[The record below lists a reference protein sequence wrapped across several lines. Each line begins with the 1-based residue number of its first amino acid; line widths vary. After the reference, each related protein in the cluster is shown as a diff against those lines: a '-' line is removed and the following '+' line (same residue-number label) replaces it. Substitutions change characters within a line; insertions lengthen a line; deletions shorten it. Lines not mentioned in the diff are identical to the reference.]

1 MESPLHILHLEDD
14 PHDAALVHSTL
25 ETGGITCAITC
36 VQNREEFLAALEC
49 DDIDLILSDFSLPA
63 FDGLAALGMAQVRR
77 PDVPFILVSGTLG
90 EERAIDSLKGGA
102 TDYVLKE
109 RLARLVPA
117 VQRALQEVKERVERK
132 LAERKREEYS
142 RKLQV
147 LSRRLVEAQETE
159 RRHLARE
166 LHDEIG
172 QALTVAQ
179 LNLQALVQSPGAKTL
194 APRLKESLRV
204 IDRVLEQVH
213 DISLNLRPSILDDLG
228 LEPALRW
235 FTKRQAALMGLKVR
249 FHADALEQRLDP
261 MIETECFRIA
271 QGALTNVVR
280 HAQAKTLSVELRQEA
295 GQLHLRVRDNGIGF
309 DVRAAW
315 DEAARGATLGLL
327 SMEER
332 AALAGGGLELKSAP
346 GKGAEVHVWFPLKWQ
361 ASLAE
366 SNTA

>member
-14 PHDAALVHSTL
+14 PTDAALVKSTL
-25 ETGGITCAITC
+25 KAGGITCAINR
-36 VQNREEFLAALEC
+36 VQNRKDFMASLERGGM
-49 DDIDLILSDFSLPA
+49 DMILSDFSLPA
-63 FDGLAALGMAQVRR
+63 FDGFASLKIARARC
-77 PDVPFILVSGTLG
+77 PDIPFILVSGTLG
-90 EERAIDSLKGGA
+90 EELAIDSLKRGA

-109 RLARLVPA
+109 RLSRLVPA
-117 VQRALQEVKERVERK
+117 VHRAMQEVKERVERK
-132 LAERKREEYS
+132 LAEKKREEYS

-179 LNLQALVQSPGAKTL
+179 LNLQALLESPSTETL
-194 APRLKESLRV
+194 LPRLKESLEV
-204 IDRVLEQVH
+204 VERVLEQVH

-235 FTKRQAALMGLKVR
+235 LTERQAALVGMQAK

-261 MIETECFRIA
+261 VIETECFRVA
-271 QGALTNVVR
+271 QGALTNVLR
-280 HAQAKTLSVELRQEA
+280 HAQAQTVSVELRKEN
-295 GQLHLRVRDNGIGF
+295 GQLHLRVRDDGIGF
-309 DVRAAW
+309 DVTALREKAVL
-315 DEAARGATLGLL
+315 GASLGLL

-332 AALAGGGLELKSAP
+332 ASLAGGGLEFTSVPKL
-346 GKGAEVHVWFPLKWQ
+346 GTEVHAWFPLKWQ
-361 ASLAE
+361 IPQP
-366 SNTA
+366 